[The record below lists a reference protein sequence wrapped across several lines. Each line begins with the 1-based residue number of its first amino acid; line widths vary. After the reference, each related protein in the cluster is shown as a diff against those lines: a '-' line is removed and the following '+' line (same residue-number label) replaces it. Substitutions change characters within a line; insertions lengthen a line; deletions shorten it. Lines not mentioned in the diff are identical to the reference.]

1 MTEKTVPGI
10 RSRGVRYWAER
21 RGFRVVPP
29 STDVQDRLAGELP
42 IDKPAGDRADLAPWS
57 FDRDLRPRSRSRPE
71 GGSLVFHVFGAIAH
85 FRAAPDRR
93 ADQGW
98 NCRRPCEGQ
107 ASGTPTPRC

>member
-42 IDKPAGDRADLAPWS
+42 IDKPAGDRADLAPWGL
-57 FDRDLRPRSRSRPE
+57 DRNLRSQLFCGDQIGEQREADAGTLDAHQFVEQGKPVDRTPPVAKKSRLSK
-71 GGSLVFHVFGAIAH
+71 VA
-85 FRAAPDRR
+85 
-93 ADQGW
+93 
-98 NCRRPCEGQ
+98 
-107 ASGTPTPRC
+107 

>member
-57 FDRDLRPRSRSRPE
+57 FDRDLRPQLFCGDQISEQREAGGHARSFVPAVLDQP
-71 GGSLVFHVFGAIAH
+71 GLV
-85 FRAAPDRR
+85 
-93 ADQGW
+93 
-98 NCRRPCEGQ
+98 
-107 ASGTPTPRC
+107 GTAQ

>member
-57 FDRDLRPRSRSRPE
+57 FDRDLRPQRLRP
-71 GGSLVFHVFGAIAH
+71 
-85 FRAAPDRR
+85 RRRR
-93 ADQGW
+93 AIVAVVVD
-98 NCRRPCEGQ
+98 RPHAVSPC
-107 ASGTPTPRC
+107 ARPD